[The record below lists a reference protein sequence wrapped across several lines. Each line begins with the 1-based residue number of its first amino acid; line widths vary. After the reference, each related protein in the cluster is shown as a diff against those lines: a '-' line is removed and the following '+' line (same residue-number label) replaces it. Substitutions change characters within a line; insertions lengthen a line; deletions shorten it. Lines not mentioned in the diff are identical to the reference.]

1 MQLNVPSMGQW
12 CNRSFFQRGK
22 PETLDRRRIFLQPS
36 LFSLQSVRMSRIA
49 EESIRK
55 VADASDIVEIIGGY
69 FPLKRAGTSYRAIC
83 PFHKEK
89 SPSFHV
95 NPSRQSFHCFGCGA
109 GGGVFRFVMDYEHL
123 DFPSSVRKLAQR
135 AGIVLIEDNDP
146 KEQTRRDQRSRL
158 LELHRE
164 TAAWFHLN
172 LLRSRDAGHARS
184 YLKRRG
190 LTKEVAVSWQIGYAP
205 GGWETL
211 RNWALGKGFTREELL
226 AGGLLSAKEGDIQG
240 GYDRFRDR
248 LMFPIR
254 NDYGDVVAFSGRIL
268 NDSQKEAKYV
278 NSPETPIFSKGRV
291 LFGVDKSKRAL
302 IDAGEAVVLEGQ
314 IDLISA
320 YEHGITNVVAP
331 QGTAFTTDQARLLR
345 RFVEK
350 VSLCF
355 DSDTAGQ
362 NAVEKSLPSLLA
374 AGIEVRVVTLPVGED
389 PDSLIKGKGV
399 EVFRER
405 LSGSLDFFDHTIA
418 RAVAEAEA
426 KGTPFGPR
434 EKASV
439 ARRLSGFL
447 ALLPEAAL
455 RETTTAHVAARLGL
469 SVEALVEA
477 AVKNPVALP
486 EQELETPRNTPTTS
500 RVSASTE
507 LICRLALTSVEV
519 RQWLS
524 TRVNPSPSA
533 LDPELDLLRQLLPA
547 LEHLQEE
554 PSPSM
559 ILALIPPHLQSMV
572 SGWELEK
579 MPASPLSA
587 VQDAMR
593 NLRLLELKK
602 KQQAAAIR
610 LKAPG
615 ITTEKMLSVQKEILD
630 LQALINDL
638 SAPATSASPALR

>member
-1 MQLNVPSMGQW
+1 
-12 CNRSFFQRGK
+12 
-22 PETLDRRRIFLQPS
+22 
-36 LFSLQSVRMSRIA
+36 MSRIA

-55 VADASDIVEIIGGY
+55 VADSSDIVEIIGGY

-123 DFPSSVRKLAQR
+123 DFPSAVRKLAQR
-135 AGIVLIEDNDP
+135 AGILLIEDNDP
-146 KEQTRRDQRSRL
+146 KEKDRRDQRSRL

-164 TAAWFHLN
+164 ASAWFHLN
-172 LLRSRDAGHARS
+172 LLRSRDAEHARS
-184 YLKRRG
+184 YLKHRG

-211 RNWALGKGFTREELL
+211 RNWAMAKGFTRGELL
-226 AGGLLSAKEGDIQG
+226 EGGLLTAKEGDSQG

-268 NDSQKEAKYV
+268 TDSQKEAKYV

-291 LFGVDKSKRAL
+291 LFGVDKSKRSL

-320 YEHGITNVVAP
+320 YEHGVTNVVAP
-331 QGTAFTTDQARLLR
+331 QGTAFTADQARLLR

-350 VSLCF
+350 VALCF

-374 AGIEVRVVTLPVGED
+374 AGIEVRVVSLPAGED
-389 PDSLIKGKGV
+389 PDSLIRRKGV
-399 EVFRER
+399 EAFRER
-405 LSGSLDFFDHTIA
+405 LAGSRDFFDHTIA

-426 KGTPFGPR
+426 RGIPFGPR
-434 EKASV
+434 EKAAV
-439 ARRLSGFL
+439 ARSLGGFL
-447 ALLPEAAL
+447 TLLPEAAL

-469 SVEALVEA
+469 SVEALSEA
-477 AVKNPVALP
+477 ASKNPVTLP
-486 EQELETPRNTPTTS
+486 EQEAESVGTRLPPS
-500 RVSASTE
+500 KVSASTE
-507 LICRLALTSVEV
+507 LICRLALTSAEV
-519 RQWLS
+519 REWLEKM
-524 TRVNPSPSA
+524 TDPSPWE
-533 LDPELDLLRQLLPA
+533 LDPELHLLKELLPP
-547 LEHLQEE
+547 LQQLREE
-554 PSPSM
+554 PSPSV
-559 ILALIPPHLQSMV
+559 ILALMPPALESLV
-572 SGWELEK
+572 SAWELEK
-579 MPASPLSA
+579 MPASSLSA
-587 VQDAMR
+587 VQDAFR
-593 NLRLLELKK
+593 NLRLLDLKK
-602 KQQAAAIR
+602 KQQSAAIR
-610 LKAPG
+610 LREPD
-615 ITTEKMLSVQKEILD
+615 ITTEKMLAVQKEILD
-630 LQALINDL
+630 LQTRINDL
-638 SAPATSASPALR
+638 SAPATLALPAIR